1 MLLLLLWPGDRDAF
15 FPSGAAALM
24 AAGAVD
30 GTSTLP
36 AAADAEGDEEGN
48 LAAAEEM
55 CRGEEKSSFFT
66 AAAAAAVVVVVAGA
80 CPRLVPRFAPPPLWE
95 ERPERP
101 VFESLWSD
109 VEDSAF

>member
-1 MLLLLLWPGDRDAF
+1 MRVCRLV
-15 FPSGAAALM
+15 AALQVQVD
-24 AAGAVD
+24 AAVEALGGGVREV
-30 GTSTLP
+30 GG
-36 AAADAEGDEEGN
+36 DAEGDEEGN

-66 AAAAAAVVVVVAGA
+66 AAAAAAVAVVVAGA

-109 VEDSAF
+109 VEDGAF